1 MTAKKLKIGIQGV
14 AASFHDVAARTYFHN
29 TPVALVECNSFRRLC
44 QVLKDREADF
54 CMMAIENSLAG
65 SIMPNYLLLEQFQF
79 RIIGELW
86 LRIEMNLMALA
97 GQSIN
102 DLTVVQSHP
111 MALFQCQEFLLKY
124 PQMKVI
130 EGSDTADSAKEI
142 KEKNLRG
149 HAAIA
154 SRLAAEVY
162 GLELLESGIES
173 DKQNHTRF
181 LVISRGNEH
190 FENIQPNKSSLRFEI
205 SDRPGSLI
213 SILSSFIAHG
223 INMSKLLSVPIM
235 GRPYEYS
242 FHVDL
247 EWYDYTEYQKALS
260 ELKLKAIRM
269 IEFGEYKKFERP
281 E

>member
-1 MTAKKLKIGIQGV
+1 MSKRLKVGIQGV
-14 AASFHDVAARTYFHN
+14 AASFHDVAARQYFQAS
-29 TPVALVECNSFRRLC
+29 PIDLIECESFRKLC

-86 LRIEMNLMALA
+86 LRIEMNLMALP
-97 GQSIN
+97 GQTIH
-102 DLTVVQSHP
+102 DLKTVQSHP
-111 MALFQCQEFLLKY
+111 MALFQCQEFLLKNSHL
-124 PQMKVI
+124 KVI

-142 KEKNLRG
+142 KEKNLLG

-162 GLELLESGIES
+162 GLELLEKGIES

-181 LVISRGNEH
+181 LVISRGNEYI
-190 FENIQPNKSSLRFEI
+190 ENLKPNKCSLRFEI

-213 SILSSFIAHG
+213 SILSSFVAHG
-223 INMSKLLSVPIM
+223 INMTKLLSVPIM

-247 EWYDYTEYQKALS
+247 EWFDYSEYQRALS
-260 ELKLKAIRM
+260 EIKLKAMRL
-269 IEFGEYKKFERP
+269 IELGEYRKFERP

>member
-1 MTAKKLKIGIQGV
+1 MTTKKLKIGIQGV

-29 TPVALVECNSFRRLC
+29 TPVELVECNSFRRLC

-97 GQSIN
+97 GQSVN

-142 KEKNLRG
+142 KEKNLKG
-149 HAAIA
+149 HGAIA

-162 GLELLESGIES
+162 GLELLEQGIES

-190 FENIQPNKSSLRFEI
+190 FENMKPNKSSLRFEI